1 MKISS
6 RRWVDCVKTLH
17 QKACH
22 TCSTN
27 IFLVQPIKSLA
38 LPSPLPSSLLG
49 DDGDNEDDKSDD
61 DDENKSEHGDDV
73 EDGYQSTSMSFEP
86 LFFSY
91 F

>member
-1 MKISS
+1 M
-6 RRWVDCVKTLH
+6 
-17 QKACH
+17 
-22 TCSTN
+22 
-27 IFLVQPIKSLA
+27 A